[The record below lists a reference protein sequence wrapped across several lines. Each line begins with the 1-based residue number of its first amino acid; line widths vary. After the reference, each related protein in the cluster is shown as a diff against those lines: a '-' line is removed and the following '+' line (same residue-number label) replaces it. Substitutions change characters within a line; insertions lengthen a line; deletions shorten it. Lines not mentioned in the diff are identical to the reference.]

1 MGYVLDA
8 VIVGVCLICVFV
20 GVQRGFIRSAVHF
33 LGSVIA
39 ACLASVLGGA
49 AAKWLFDNFFRG
61 AMIEKIGST
70 LEDLGAGNAAAA
82 VEQILAS
89 LPDFLV
95 RALEEA
101 GVTAS
106 SVSGEITAQTTQAA
120 VMITNYLAPVLISF
134 LKVLAVIVLFFLFM
148 VLVRFL
154 SSLVG
159 KLLKL
164 PILGTVDGL
173 LGGVFGFLLA
183 LLSVWIV
190 VAALTVFMPLL
201 DASTEYQVGE
211 VLDNSLIAGA
221 FVELNPLKAMFS

>member
-8 VIVGVCLICVFV
+8 VIIGVCLICVLV

-49 AAKWLFDNFFRG
+49 AAHWLFDNFFRN
-61 AMIEKIGST
+61 AMVEKISST
-70 LEDLGAGNAAAA
+70 LDSLGAGSATAA

-95 RALEEA
+95 RALEDA

-106 SVSGEITAQTTQAA
+106 SVSGEITAQTGQAA
-120 VMITNYLAPVLISF
+120 VMITNYLAPVFISF

-148 VLVRFL
+148 IMVRFL
-154 SSLVG
+154 ASLVG

-173 LGGVFGFLLA
+173 LGGIFGFLLA

-211 VLDNSLIAGA
+211 ALNGSLIAGT
-221 FVELNPLKAMFS
+221 FVDMNPLKGMFS

>member
-8 VIVGVCLICVFV
+8 VIIGVCLICVLV

-49 AAKWLFDNFFRG
+49 AAHWLFDNFFRN
-61 AMIEKIGST
+61 AMVEKISST
-70 LEDLGAGNAAAA
+70 LDSLGAGSATAA
-82 VEQILAS
+82 VEQILSS

-95 RALEEA
+95 RALEDA

-106 SVSGEITAQTTQAA
+106 SVSGEITAQTGQAA
-120 VMITNYLAPVLISF
+120 VMITNYLAPVFISF

-148 VLVRFL
+148 IMVRFL
-154 SSLVG
+154 ASLVG

-173 LGGVFGFLLA
+173 LGGIFGFLLA

-211 VLDNSLIAGA
+211 ALNGSLIAGT
-221 FVELNPLKAMFS
+221 FVDMNPLKGMFS

>member
-1 MGYVLDA
+1 M
-8 VIVGVCLICVFV
+8 
-20 GVQRGFIRSAVHF
+20 
-33 LGSVIA
+33 
-39 ACLASVLGGA
+39 
-49 AAKWLFDNFFRG
+49 
-61 AMIEKIGST
+61 
-70 LEDLGAGNAAAA
+70 
-82 VEQILAS
+82 
-89 LPDFLV
+89 

-106 SVSGEITAQTTQAA
+106 SVSGEITAQTEQAA

-134 LKVLAVIVLFFLFM
+134 LKVLAVIVLFCLFM
-148 VLVRFL
+148 VVVRFL
-154 SSLVG
+154 AALVG
-159 KLLKL
+159 RLLKL

-211 VLDNSLIAGA
+211 VLNSSLIAGT
-221 FVELNPLKAMFS
+221 FVDLNPLKAMFS